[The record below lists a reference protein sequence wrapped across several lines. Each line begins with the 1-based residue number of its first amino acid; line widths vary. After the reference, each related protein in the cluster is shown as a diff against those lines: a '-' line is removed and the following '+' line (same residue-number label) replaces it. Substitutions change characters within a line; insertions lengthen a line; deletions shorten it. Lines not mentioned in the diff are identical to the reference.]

1 MHFHE
6 GKRQIAKTVSVDEK
20 DINAFERLVERG
32 VTCTIQNTP
41 DQAPVNVLELAMTT
55 A

>member
-6 GKRQIAKTVSVDEK
+6 GKRQIAKTVSVDEH
-20 DINAFERLVERG
+20 DLEAFRRLVDKG
-32 VTCTIQNTP
+32 VACTIQNTP
-41 DQAPVNVLELAMTT
+41 DQTPVNVLTLAT